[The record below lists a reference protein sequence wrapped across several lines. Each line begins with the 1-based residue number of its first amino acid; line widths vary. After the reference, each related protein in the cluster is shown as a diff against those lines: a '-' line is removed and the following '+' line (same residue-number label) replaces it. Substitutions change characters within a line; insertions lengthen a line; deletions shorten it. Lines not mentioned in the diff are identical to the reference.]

1 MKPVSD
7 FTTPRRL
14 IALIS
19 RHFFPVEQPEP
30 SVCTTGLKNGSRFPF
45 IAHFFSSGLGL
56 ESVLV
61 AGAGAAGAL
70 TAGAA
75 DFATTGAA
83 MDCCFG
89 SGFEACAT
97 GFAADS
103 FTAATFSAAGAA
115 FAAAVGWAAGAGA
128 LGIGRA

>member
-19 RHFFPVEQPEP
+19 RHFFPVKQPEP
-30 SVCTTGLKNGSRFPF
+30 LVCTTGLKNGSRFPF

-61 AGAGAAGAL
+61 AGAGAAAAGAL

-83 MDCCFG
+83 LDCCFG
-89 SGFEACAT
+89 SGFT
-97 GFAADS
+97 LLPTRVSSGPTS
-103 FTAATFSAAGAA
+103 P
-115 FAAAVGWAAGAGA
+115 
-128 LGIGRA
+128 